1 MAPESGVEEIL
12 RLQLTARSVFF
23 VDVPGLGENVLMG
36 RGDGS
41 GRLVSPVGADD
52 SGTGILHVD
61 MDAFYASVEVL
72 HDPSLRG
79 LPLIIGGPDG
89 RSVVSSASYEAR
101 RFGVRSAMPVSQ
113 ALRLCPTARVVP
125 PDFTRYRAV
134 SAAVMEIF
142 HSITPLVE
150 PLSIDEA
157 FLDVRGVRRLWGSP
171 GEIAALLRRRVQQEV
186 GITCSVG
193 VAATK
198 HVAKMASTISK
209 PDGMLIVPAARTQE
223 FLDPRPVGAMWGVG
237 PKAVEALTRR
247 GIRLIRDVRESP
259 ADALARAVG
268 PALAQRMQQLARG
281 EDARTVETERVEKSI
296 GHEETFERDIL
307 DLELLRSEL
316 LRLAD
321 RVGVRLRSSGWEAGA
336 VAIKI
341 RFADFTTVSR
351 TVSLPEATDVGQRI
365 GETAVSLFGQIERR
379 DPVRLVGVR
388 AERLRASGGGALALW
403 DDDED
408 RRRLEGA
415 LDDARARFGVGT
427 ITRARHVGRNGD
439 RGTAE
444 QPRPFG
450 RE

>member
-1 MAPESGVEEIL
+1 
-12 RLQLTARSVFF
+12 
-23 VDVPGLGENVLMG
+23 MG

-41 GRLVSPVGADD
+41 GRIVSPAGADD
-52 SGTGILHVD
+52 TGTGILHVD
-61 MDAFYASVEVL
+61 MDAFYASVAIL
-72 HDPSLRG
+72 DDPSLRG
-79 LPLIIGGPDG
+79 LPLIIGAPDG

-113 ALRLCPTARVVP
+113 ALRLCPHARVIP

-134 SAAVMEIF
+134 SSEVMAVF
-142 HSITPLVE
+142 HSVTPLVE
-150 PLSIDEA
+150 QLSIDEA
-157 FLDVRGVRRLWGSP
+157 FLDVRGVRRLWGTP
-171 GEIAALLRRRVQQEV
+171 GEIAVLLRQRVRDEV

-209 PDGMLIVPAARTQE
+209 PDGMLIVPAAGTQH

-237 PKAVEALTRR
+237 PKTAEALQRR
-247 GIRLIRDVRESP
+247 GIRTIRDVRETS
-259 ADALARAVG
+259 AEALARAVG
-268 PALAQRMQQLARG
+268 GALAQRIQQLARG
-281 EDARTVETERVEKSI
+281 EDARAVETTRTEKSV
-296 GHEETFERDIL
+296 GHEETFEVDIS
-307 DLELLRSEL
+307 DPDVLRSEL

-321 RVGVRLRSSGWEAGA
+321 RVAARLRASGWQAGA

-341 RFADFTTVSR
+341 RFADFTTLSR
-351 TVSLPEATDVGQRI
+351 TASLTEPTEVGRRI
-365 GETAVSLFGQIERR
+365 GETAIGLLEQIPRR

-388 AERLRASGGGALALW
+388 AERLRESAGGALTLW

-408 RRRLEGA
+408 QRRLEDA
-415 LDDARARFGVGT
+415 LDDARARFGAGT
-427 ITRARHVGRNGD
+427 ITRARHVGR
-439 RGTAE
+439 RGGRGGSD